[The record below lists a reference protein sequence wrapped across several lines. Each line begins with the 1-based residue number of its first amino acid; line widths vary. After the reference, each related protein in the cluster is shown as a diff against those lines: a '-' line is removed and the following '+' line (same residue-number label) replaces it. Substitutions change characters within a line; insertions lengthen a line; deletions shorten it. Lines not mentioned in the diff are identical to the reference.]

1 MERVRT
7 PSQDHDE
14 FDRICSQIADF
25 ETLPAHTTRL
35 EAVEDDPQ
43 DTKIDE
49 LILSGLVS
57 PV

>member
-14 FDRICSQIADF
+14 FDRICSQIAEF
-25 ETLPAHTTRL
+25 ETLPAHTP
-35 EAVEDDPQ
+35 EPSSVQEDPQ
-43 DTKIDE
+43 DTELDG
-49 LILSGLVS
+49 LILAGLVS